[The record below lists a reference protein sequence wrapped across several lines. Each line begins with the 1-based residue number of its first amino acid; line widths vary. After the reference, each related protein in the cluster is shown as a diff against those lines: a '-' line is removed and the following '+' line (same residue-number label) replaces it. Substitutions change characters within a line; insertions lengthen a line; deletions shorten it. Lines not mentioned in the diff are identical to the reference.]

1 MILEA
6 TRTKVLRTL
15 AVSGFQW
22 RCVNSNYLHNLSMI
36 KIFSSSFLALGVNL
50 LLFELFAVM
59 AEQQLV
65 EIVATHA
72 PVHLV

>member
-1 MILEA
+1 
-6 TRTKVLRTL
+6 
-15 AVSGFQW
+15 
-22 RCVNSNYLHNLSMI
+22 MI